1 LLVVGGGQT
10 HIVRSAILVA
20 LAAILEAALS
30 PLLTLGWMGPKFMT
44 LGVVVAVMGL
54 PELQALLLGFFGGI
68 LTDALGGGFFGV
80 GALGGIFAAAVSVR
94 VEAMRLTSEAY
105 LVLAQAIAVAV
116 YDLLMLVAPML
127 VGRSG
132 PPIVGYLVGGVIPD
146 VLLNAFL
153 AYLLGGLLLRIVRAR
168 EER

>member
-1 LLVVGGGQT
+1 MLVVGGQT

-20 LAAILEAALS
+20 FAAMLEAALS
-30 PLLTLGWMGPKFMT
+30 PLLTLGWMGPKFVI
-44 LGVVVAVMGL
+44 LGVVVAVTGL
-54 PELQALLLGFFGGI
+54 PELQALLLGFFGGV

-80 GALGGIFAAAVSVR
+80 GALGGIFAAAISVR
-94 VEAMRLTSEAY
+94 VGAMRLKSEAH
-105 LVLAQAIAVAV
+105 LVFAQAIAVAV
-116 YDLLMLVAPML
+116 YDLLMLVAPVL

-132 PPIVGYLVGGVIPD
+132 PPILDYLVGGVVPD

-153 AYLLGGLLLRIVRAR
+153 AYLLGGLLLRLVRVR